1 MELFEGGGIMRVG
14 IITQA
19 RATSTRLPGKVLLTA
34 GDRTFLEHHLDRLIA
49 TGLPVIVATT
59 TNSDDEPIVVLAEK
73 AGIPVFRGSEED
85 VLSRFAGAA
94 RQYGLDGVVRVTS
107 DCPLIDAEVV
117 AAGVERFRAENDENL
132 YLSNCLERTY
142 PRGMDYEVFSTARLL
157 DAEAR
162 ATLPADREH
171 VTPYLHQNRP
181 GDIRLLNLP
190 WRGGG
195 SHYRLTLDT
204 EDDRK
209 LLTALIEDY
218 HANTLN
224 CADLVA
230 ILAEHPEL
238 PALNEHIEQKK
249 LGE

>member
-1 MELFEGGGIMRVG
+1 VDEQEGALVKIG

-19 RATSTRLPGKVLLTA
+19 RATSTRLPAKVLLTA
-34 GDRTFLEHHLDRLIA
+34 AGRTFLEYHLDRLVA
-49 TGLPVIVATT
+49 TELPVIVATT
-59 TNSDDEPIVVLAEK
+59 TNAADDPIVELTEK
-73 AGIPVFRGSEED
+73 AGLPVFRGSEHD

-94 RQYGLDGVVRVTS
+94 SQYGLDGVVRVTS

-117 AAGVERFRAENDENL
+117 AEGVDRWRAEDDENL
-132 YLSNCLERTY
+132 YLTNCLERTY

-157 DAEAR
+157 DADAH
-162 ATLPADREH
+162 ATLATDREH

-181 GDIRLLNLP
+181 GDVRLLNLP

-195 SHYRLTLDT
+195 AQYRLTLDT
-204 EDDRK
+204 EEDRL
-209 LLTALIEDY
+209 LLTELLENHGASSLG
-218 HANTLN
+218 
-224 CADLVA
+224 CAELVA

-238 PALNEHIEQKK
+238 VALNAHIEQKK